1 MKRKKIMGTEP
12 RGTKKDGQ
20 VFTAQMVDSIL
31 VLNFYR
37 DRNLKVRYCINTKNS
52 GYEAYLVKEGVWVQ
66 RRIADVWNRDYY
78 NSPYNV
84 DAEPSTEEDLM
95 LVRRALHIKH
105 TGSVFPVIGSL
116 EYARN
121 AEIRSNSEDNKRRR
135 IEELMAEIGGL
146 PEDFNGWLCRVAGVG
161 DYAFMDRDSGELACS
176 ACGGRFPRKKGD
188 GKKAVHNEHMECPH
202 CKKSLQ
208 VKTRAGSVRIKCRAV
223 LLQAVDE
230 RQGAA
235 RHFQA
240 EITVDSTGTHVR
252 ADEDIRIILYRQ
264 KKEVWNIRKGRQPR
278 YPYKIYHSSDEW
290 HGGKWL
296 PEWRETNPTNR
307 RHGSSFLYPEG
318 IKEALQDTACEP
330 WASVFPLMAKAGRR
344 LWYNSLM
351 AAYFDPG
358 LPGIVE
364 YLYKGRF
371 YKLVEEAAEAVWVW
385 EGRYIGPL
393 DTGGSTAEDIF
404 RIKDR
409 QKINRIRDKN
419 GGHKMVE
426 WMQMSE
432 RHGVKLADE
441 VIDWLDSSGI
451 RPADI
456 TFIMDRMSPQQVM
469 NYIKKQKE
477 TEYPGLEEK
486 QILTQWEDYLRM
498 CKTAGKDAM
507 DEMVYR
513 PRQLKRRHD
522 DLVEEIDRVRILE
535 DMQRDEEGRKRAA
548 QELNE
553 RFPGAEAVL
562 REIAPKFAYENG
574 KFKITVPE
582 SLFDIVTEGQALHH
596 CVGSTDRYFDRIVQR
611 ETYICFLRRA
621 EEPEVPFYTIEAE
634 PGGTVRQHR
643 SRFDEEPNIE
653 EIRGFLREWQQEVR
667 KRMNEKDRGYAE
679 ASRKK
684 YEENIEEL
692 RRQKN
697 LRVLQGLQEDFMGIV

>member
-1 MKRKKIMGTEP
+1 MKRKKIMGAGP
-12 RGTKKDGQ
+12 RGTKKEGK
-20 VFTAQMVDSIL
+20 VFTAQMVDDIL
-31 VLNFYR
+31 VLNFYK
-37 DRNLKVRYCINTKNS
+37 DKKLKARYCINTENS
-52 GYEAYLVKEGVWVQ
+52 EYEAYLVKEGVWVQ
-66 RRIADVWNRDYY
+66 RRIADVWDRDYY

-84 DAEPSTEEDLM
+84 DAEPSTEADLR

-105 TGSVFPVIGSL
+105 TGSVFPVIESR

-121 AEIRSNSEDNKRRR
+121 AEIRRNSEDNKRRR
-135 IEELMAEIGGL
+135 IEELMAKFGGL

-161 DYAFMDRDSGELACS
+161 DYAFMDRDSGELVCS
-176 ACGGRFPRKKGD
+176 ACGGRFTRKKED
-188 GKKAVHNEHMECPH
+188 GKKAVHNEYVECPH

-208 VKTRAGSVRIKCRAV
+208 AKTRVKRVCIKCRAV

-230 RQGAA
+230 IQGAA

-240 EITVDSTGTHVR
+240 EITVDDTGAHVS
-252 ADEDIRIILYRQ
+252 ADEEIRIMLYRQ
-264 KKEVWNIRKGRQPR
+264 KKEARSIREGRKSR
-278 YPYKIYHSSDEW
+278 YLYKIYYSSDKW
-290 HGGKWL
+290 HGGWWQ
-296 PEWRETNPTNR
+296 PEWSESNPTNR

-318 IKEALQDTACEP
+318 IKEALRDTAYEP
-330 WASVFPLMAKAGRR
+330 WAAVFALLAKAGRR
-344 LWYNSLM
+344 LWYNNLM
-351 AAYFDPG
+351 AAYFEPG

-371 YKLVEEAAEAVWVW
+371 YKLVAEVAEHTWVFT
-385 EGRYIGPL
+385 GRYSGPL

-404 RIKDR
+404 RIGDR

-432 RHGVKLADE
+432 RHKVKLADE
-441 VIDWLDSSGI
+441 VIGWLDSS
-451 RPADI
+451 DI
-456 TFIMDRMSPQQVM
+456 SPKDIDFIMDRMSPQQVM
-469 NYIKKQKE
+469 NYVKKQQAS
-477 TEYPGLEEK
+477 EYPGLTEK
-486 QILTQWEDYLRM
+486 QILSQWADYLYM
-498 CKTAGKDAM
+498 CVAAGKDTM

-522 DLVEEIDRVRILE
+522 ELVEERNRQQILE
-535 DMQRDEEGRKRAA
+535 DMQQDEEGRRRAA
-548 QELNE
+548 QALKEK
-553 RFPGAEAVL
+553 FPGAEEVL
-562 REIAPKFAYENG
+562 REVAPKLAYENG
-574 KFKITVPE
+574 QFKVIVPE

-596 CVGSTDRYFDRIVQR
+596 CVGISDRYFDRIMQR

-621 EEPEVPFYTIEAE
+621 EEPAVPFYTIEVE

-667 KRMNEKDRGYAE
+667 RRMDGKDRKYAD

-684 YEENIEEL
+684 REENMEEL
-692 RRQKN
+692 KRQNN
-697 LRVLQGLQEDFMGIV
+697 LRVLKGLQEDFMEAI